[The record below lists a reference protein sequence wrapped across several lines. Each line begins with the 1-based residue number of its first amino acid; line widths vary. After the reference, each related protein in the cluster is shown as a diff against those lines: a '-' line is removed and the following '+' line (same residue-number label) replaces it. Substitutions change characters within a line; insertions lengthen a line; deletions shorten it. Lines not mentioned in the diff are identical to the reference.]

1 MNKPSFC
8 RLIAFDCK
16 RGFRENLVKWGVAV
30 FLFAFLTNIT
40 IKNCLLYHEEMGYLG
55 YLTYLFQGMEE
66 YIKSETSIFELPV
79 CWLLY
84 YAYLFFLTG
93 FYPISDLY
101 GCGMKTLLSSGN
113 RKKWMT
119 SKYLWIAINIVF
131 YFLLMLLVLLINSSL
146 IGRFDTSRE
155 AMSEVFGIKMDSITS
170 LQVAAVW
177 LVLPVLISISIAFM
191 QFTITIC
198 LHPLA
203 GYTASVIILVTSVY
217 WMKPFFIGNYLMII
231 RSGLVREGGMKLI
244 YGIAACLIVSVLS
257 VVFGYYYFDRKD
269 IYGSIFK

>member
-170 LQVAAVW
+170 LQIGGSLACAACSNQHFHCFYAVYYYH
-177 LVLPVLISISIAFM
+177 LSASISRIYGF
-191 QFTITIC
+191 C
-198 LHPLA
+198 DYSGNLC
-203 GYTASVIILVTSVY
+203 ILDEAVFHWKLFNDYPKWTG
-217 WMKPFFIGNYLMII
+217 K
-231 RSGLVREGGMKLI
+231 RRRMKLI